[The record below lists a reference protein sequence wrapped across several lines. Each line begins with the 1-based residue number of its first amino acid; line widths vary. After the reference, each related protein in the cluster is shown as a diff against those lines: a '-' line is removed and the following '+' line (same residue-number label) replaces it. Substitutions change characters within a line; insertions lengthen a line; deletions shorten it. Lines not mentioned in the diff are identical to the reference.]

1 MGKSIRG
8 GSEKF
13 ENPNLSGRQKS
24 QVLAS
29 YLDYLFS
36 FNEKEEGKKNDVK
49 RKPIQEFHAMNF
61 IGQ

>member
-13 ENPNLSGRQKS
+13 ESPNLSGRQKS

-36 FNEKEEGKKNDVK
+36 LNEKKEEKKNPVK